1 MGNHK
6 GLQMGNH
13 KGLPLHNKKLCD
25 MKGFF
30 TTLITTALS
39 ASMFAAVN
47 KQNFDFVV
55 GVDGTWA
62 QAKAAAEASTKAR
75 YYIFLPDGQYDFGRM
90 TGDSNQKT
98 TFSRANVS
106 FIGQSMN
113 GVVCYN
119 APSAEGIGT
128 TATLYLKKG
137 GIYMQDITLKN
148 NGYVNTSASANRLV
162 CLQDEG
168 DKNIY
173 KNVKMLSG
181 QDTYYTTKAARRTY
195 LEGCEI
201 HGTVD
206 FICGGGQ
213 IYFNK
218 CLIYCENRANDV
230 ITAPAGSGEQFGY
243 VFESCTIDGAISDG
257 SFTLGRAWQQKP
269 RAVFLN
275 TTMKKKP
282 SAAGWGNPMNTCPAL
297 FAEYNSKDVWGNPV
311 DLSQRRRS
319 YSCTKDGSTAN
330 FNPVLN
336 SWEASQYTI
345 KNVVG
350 SDGWAPDNDAA
361 TISAR
366 QLSANGN
373 KLSWN
378 DDENAMCY
386 FIFCDGKYVANT
398 TQSSY
403 SVNGGNTNSIYTVRA
418 ANAMGGLGATSNGV
432 KLSGEIIPEEPV
444 DPDPIVDPDPSEN
457 EHVFHFDNGKTS
469 MRAGTDK
476 ENVWTC
482 TDNGYTDYKWE
493 ISSRDDKAVLYGN
506 DVTYRGKTYKTFKGS
521 NGAQAKLTM
530 PDGVAAK
537 KITFIGYTNDAELLS
552 VLSEINGDSTVNISF
567 DKNTSNYASSPA
579 KITYEFDEPVCKDF
593 TFTFSVKQACFIIA
607 LESEDCGCEKVQDE
621 DDPTSVDLIITD
633 EIGDS
638 DYYDLNGRKIEHP
651 ISGKVYIHGRKV
663 VLIR

>member
-1 MGNHK
+1 
-6 GLQMGNH
+6 
-13 KGLPLHNKKLCD
+13 
-25 MKGFF
+25 MKGFY
-30 TTLITTALS
+30 TTLIASALS
-39 ASMFAAVN
+39 ASVFAGVN

-62 QAKAAAEASTKAR
+62 QAKAAAEASTKTR
-75 YYIFLPDGQYDFGRM
+75 YYIFLPDGQYDFGRT

-119 APSAEGIGT
+119 APTEEGIGT

-148 NGYVNTSASANRLV
+148 SGYVNTSASANRLV

-213 IYFNK
+213 VYFNK

-230 ITAPAGSGEQFGY
+230 ITAPGGSGEKYGY
-243 VFESCTIDGAISDG
+243 VFESCTIDGAVSDG
-257 SFTLGRAWQQKP
+257 SFTLGRSWQQKP

-311 DLSQRRRS
+311 DLSQRRGS
-319 YSCTKDGSTAN
+319 YSCSKDGSN
-330 FNPVLN
+330 VSFNPVLN
-336 SWEASQYTI
+336 SWEAAQYTI
-345 KNVVG
+345 QNVVG
-350 SDGWAPDNDAA
+350 SDGWAPNVEAA
-361 TISAR
+361 TVSAR
-366 QLSANGN
+366 QLSVNGN

-386 FIFCDGKYVANT
+386 FIFKDGKYVANT

-403 SVNGGNTNSIYTVRA
+403 TVNDNNTNAIYTVRA
-418 ANAMGGLGATSNGV
+418 ANGMGGLGASSNGV
-432 KLSGEIIPEEPV
+432 KITGEIIPEEPEQPGDV
-444 DPDPIVDPDPSEN
+444 DDPN
-457 EHVFHFDNGKTS
+457 EPQISQDAYIFHFDNGQTS
-469 MRAGTDK
+469 MREGTDK

-482 TDNGYTDYKWE
+482 TDNGLTDYKWE

-506 DVTYRGKTYKTFKGS
+506 DVTYQGKSYKTFKGS

-537 KITFIGYTNDAELLS
+537 KIAFIGYTNDAETLS
-552 VLSEINGDSTVNISF
+552 VLQEIADSTVNITF
-567 DKNTSNYASSPA
+567 DRNVNNFASSPA
-579 KITYEFDEPVCKDF
+579 KIVYEFSEPVCKEF
-593 TFTFSVKQACFIIA
+593 TFTFGVKQACFIIA
-607 LESEDCGCEKVQDE
+607 LESEFCDCGKEE
-621 DDPTSVDLIITD
+621 ENDPTDVKLIIND
-633 EIGDS
+633 EMGDS
-638 DYYDLNGRKIEHP
+638 EYYDLQGRKISEP
-651 ISGKVYIHGRKV
+651 ERGKIFIHAGKKS
-663 VLIR
+663 LIR

>member
-1 MGNHK
+1 
-6 GLQMGNH
+6 
-13 KGLPLHNKKLCD
+13 
-25 MKGFF
+25 MKGFI

-39 ASMFAAVN
+39 ASMFAVN

-62 QAKAAAEASTKAR
+62 QAKAAAEKSTKSR
-75 YYIFLPDGQYDFGRM
+75 FYIFFPDGQYDFGKT

-98 TFSRANVS
+98 TFSKGNVS
-106 FIGQSMN
+106 LIGQSMN

-119 APSAEGIGT
+119 SPTTEGIGV
-128 TATLYLKKG
+128 TATIYFKNG

-168 DKNIY
+168 DKSIY

-181 QDTYYTTKAARRTY
+181 QDTYYTPKGTRRTY
-195 LEGCEI
+195 LENCEI

-213 IYFNK
+213 VYFNK

-230 ITAPAGSGEQFGY
+230 ITAPAGSGDKYGY

-257 SFTLGRAWQQKP
+257 SFTLGRSWQQKP
-269 RAVFLN
+269 RAVYLN

-297 FAEYNSKDVWGNPV
+297 FAEYNSKDAYGNAV

-330 FNPVLN
+330 INPVLN

-345 KNVVG
+345 QNVVG
-350 SDGWAPDNDAA
+350 SDGWAPDKDAA
-361 TISAR
+361 LISAR
-366 QLSANGN
+366 QLTANGN

-378 DDENAMCY
+378 DDTNAMCY
-386 FIFCDGKYVANT
+386 FIFCDGKYVAHT

-418 ANAMGGLGATSNGV
+418 ANAMGGLGASSNGV
-432 KLSGEIIPEEPV
+432 KLTGEIIPEEPV
-444 DPDPIVDPDPSEN
+444 VEPDPEPEPSEN

-469 MRAGTDK
+469 MRAGTEK

-482 TDNGYTDYKWE
+482 TDNGFTGYKWE
-493 ISSRDDKAVLYGN
+493 ISSRDDKPVLYGN

-521 NGAQAKLTM
+521 NGAQATLTM
-530 PDGVAAK
+530 PDGVAAS
-537 KITFIGYTNDAELLS
+537 KITFIGYTNDADVLS
-552 VLSEINGDSTVNISF
+552 VLSEIAGDSTVNITL
-567 DKNTSNYASSPA
+567 DKNNTNYATSPA
-579 KITYEFDEPVCKDF
+579 KITYEFSEPVCKDF

-607 LESEDCGCEKVQDE
+607 LESEYCGCEKIQVN
-621 DDPTSVDLIITD
+621 DDPTPVKLTISDEMEDSTYFDL
-633 EIGDS
+633 S
-638 DYYDLNGRKIEHP
+638 GRKIANP
-651 ISGKVYIHGRKV
+651 IPGKVYIHAGKK

>member
-1 MGNHK
+1 MLG
-6 GLQMGNH
+6 
-13 KGLPLHNKKLCD
+13 D

-30 TTLITTALS
+30 TTLITIALS

-62 QAKAAAEASTKAR
+62 QAKAAAESSSKPR
-75 YYIFLPDGQYDFGRM
+75 FYIFLPDGQYDFGRM

-106 FIGQSMN
+106 IVGQSMN

-119 APSAEGIGT
+119 APSSEGIGT
-128 TATLYLKKG
+128 TATIFFKNG

-148 NGYVNTSASANRLV
+148 NGYVNMNASANRLV

-168 DKNIY
+168 NKNIY

-213 IYFNK
+213 VYFNK

-230 ITAPAGSGEQFGY
+230 ITAPGGNGEQFGY

-297 FAEYNSKDVWGNPV
+297 FAEYNSKDIWGNPV
-311 DLSQRRRS
+311 DLSQRRS
-319 YSCTKDGSTAN
+319 FYQCSKDGSTAQ

-336 SWEASQYTI
+336 GWEASQYTI
-345 KNVVG
+345 KNVLG
-350 SDGWAPDNDAA
+350 SDGWAPDVEAA

-378 DDENAMCY
+378 DDENALCY

-403 SVNGGNTNSIYTVRA
+403 TMNNGNTNSIYTVRA
-418 ANAMGGLGATSNGV
+418 ANGMGGLGASSNGV
-432 KLSGEIIPEEPV
+432 KLTGEIIPDDSIV
-444 DPDPIVDPDPSEN
+444 DPDPEPSEN
-457 EHVFHFDNGKTS
+457 EHVFHFDNGMTS
-469 MRAGTDK
+469 MREGTDK

-482 TDNGYTDYKWE
+482 SDNGYTDYKWE

-506 DVTYRGKTYKTFKGS
+506 NVTYRGNSYKTFKGS

-552 VLSEINGDSTVNISF
+552 VLSEINGDSTVNITF

-579 KITYEFDEPVCKDF
+579 KITYEFSEPVCKDF

-607 LESEDCGCEKVQDE
+607 LDSEECGCEKKQDDNQE
-621 DDPTSVDLIITD
+621 LDDPTSVELTISDEMEDSEYFDL
-633 EIGDS
+633 
-638 DYYDLNGRKIEHP
+638 YGRKISQP
-651 ISGKVYIHGRKV
+651 TAGKVYIHAGKK

>member
-1 MGNHK
+1 
-6 GLQMGNH
+6 
-13 KGLPLHNKKLCD
+13 
-25 MKGFF
+25 MKGFI

-39 ASMFAAVN
+39 ASMFAVN

-62 QAKAAAEASTKAR
+62 QAKAAAEKSTKSR
-75 YYIFLPDGQYDFGRM
+75 FYIFFPDGQYDFGKT

-98 TFSRANVS
+98 TFSKGNVS

-113 GVVCYN
+113 GVVFYN
-119 APSAEGIGT
+119 APTAEGIGT
-128 TATLYLKKG
+128 TATIYFKNG

-168 DKNIY
+168 DKSIY

-181 QDTYYTTKAARRTY
+181 QDTYYTPKGTRRTY
-195 LEGCEI
+195 LENCEI

-213 IYFNK
+213 VYFNK

-230 ITAPAGSGEQFGY
+230 ITAPAGSGDKYGY

-257 SFTLGRAWQQKP
+257 SFTLGRSWQQKP
-269 RAVFLN
+269 RAVYLN

-297 FAEYNSKDVWGNPV
+297 FAEYNSKDAYGNAV

-330 FNPVLN
+330 INPVLN

-345 KNVVG
+345 QNVVG
-350 SDGWAPDNDAA
+350 SDGWAPDKDAA
-361 TISAR
+361 LISAR
-366 QLSANGN
+366 QLTANGN

-378 DDENAMCY
+378 DDSNAMCY
-386 FIFCDGKYVANT
+386 FIFCDGKYVAHT

-418 ANAMGGLGATSNGV
+418 ANAMGGLGSSSNGV
-432 KLSGEIIPEEPV
+432 KLTGEIIPEEPV
-444 DPDPIVDPDPSEN
+444 DPEPEPSAN
-457 EHVFHFDNGKTS
+457 EHVFHFDNGQTS
-469 MRAGTDK
+469 MRSGTDK

-482 TDNGYTDYKWE
+482 TDNGFTGYKWE
-493 ISSRDDKAVLYGN
+493 ISSRDDKPVLYGN

-521 NGAQAKLTM
+521 NGAQATLTM
-530 PDGVAAK
+530 PDGVAAS
-537 KITFIGYTNDAELLS
+537 KITFIGYTNDADVLS
-552 VLSEINGDSTVNISF
+552 VLSEIAGDSTVNITL
-567 DKNTSNYASSPA
+567 DKNNTNYATSPA
-579 KITYEFDEPVCKDF
+579 KITYEFSEPVCKDF

-607 LESEDCGCEKVQDE
+607 LESEYCGCEKIQD
-621 DDPTSVDLIITD
+621 DNDPTSVKLTISDEMEDSTYFDL
-633 EIGDS
+633 S
-638 DYYDLNGRKIEHP
+638 GRKIANP
-651 ISGKVYIHGRKV
+651 TPGKVYIHAGKK

>member
-1 MGNHK
+1 
-6 GLQMGNH
+6 
-13 KGLPLHNKKLCD
+13 
-25 MKGFF
+25 MKGFI

-39 ASMFAAVN
+39 ASMFAVN

-62 QAKAAAEASTKAR
+62 QAKAAAEKSTKSR
-75 YYIFLPDGQYDFGRM
+75 FYIFFPDGQYDFGKT

-98 TFSRANVS
+98 TFSKGNVS

-113 GVVCYN
+113 GVVFYN
-119 APSAEGIGT
+119 APTAEGIGT
-128 TATLYLKKG
+128 TATIYFKNG

-168 DKNIY
+168 DKSIY

-181 QDTYYTTKAARRTY
+181 QDTYYTPKGTRRTY
-195 LEGCEI
+195 LENCEI

-213 IYFNK
+213 VYFNK

-230 ITAPAGSGEQFGY
+230 ITAPAGSGDKYGY

-257 SFTLGRAWQQKP
+257 SFTLGRSWQQKP
-269 RAVFLN
+269 RAVYLN

-297 FAEYNSKDVWGNPV
+297 FAEYNSKDAYGNAV

-330 FNPVLN
+330 INPVLS

-345 KNVVG
+345 QNVVG
-350 SDGWAPDNDAA
+350 SDGWAPDKDAA
-361 TISAR
+361 LISAR
-366 QLSANGN
+366 QLTANGN

-378 DDENAMCY
+378 DDSNAMCY
-386 FIFCDGKYVANT
+386 FIFCDGKYVAHT

-403 SVNGGNTNSIYTVRA
+403 SVNGGNTSSIYTVRA
-418 ANAMGGLGATSNGV
+418 ANAMGGLGASSNGV
-432 KLSGEIIPEEPV
+432 KLTGEIIPEDPVV
-444 DPDPIVDPDPSEN
+444 DPDPEPEPSEN
-457 EHVFHFDNGKTS
+457 EHVFHFDNGQTS
-469 MRAGTDK
+469 MRAGTEK

-482 TDNGYTDYKWE
+482 TDNGFTDYKWE
-493 ISSRDDKAVLYGN
+493 ISSRDDKPVLYGN
-506 DVTYRGKTYKTFKGS
+506 DVTYRGMTYKTFKGS
-521 NGAQAKLTM
+521 NGAQARLTM

-537 KITFIGYTNDAELLS
+537 KITFIGYTNDADVLS
-552 VLSEINGDSTVNISF
+552 VLSEIAGDSTVNITF
-567 DKNTSNYASSPA
+567 DKNNTNYATSPA
-579 KITYEFDEPVCKDF
+579 KITYEFSEPVCKDF

-607 LESEDCGCEKVQDE
+607 LESEYCGCDKKQEEK
-621 DDPTSVDLIITD
+621 DPTSVSLIISE
-633 EIGDS
+633 EIEDS
-638 DYYDLNGRKIEHP
+638 QYYDLNGRKISQP
-651 ISGKVYIHGRKV
+651 TAGNIYIRAGKKV
-663 VLIR
+663 MIR

>member
-1 MGNHK
+1 
-6 GLQMGNH
+6 
-13 KGLPLHNKKLCD
+13 
-25 MKGFF
+25 MKGFV
-30 TTLITTALS
+30 TTLITTAFS
-39 ASMFAAVN
+39 ASIFAGVN

-62 QAKAAAEASTKAR
+62 QAKAAAESSTKAR

-106 FIGQSMN
+106 LIGQSMD

-119 APSAEGIGT
+119 APTTEGIGV

-148 NGYVNTSASANRLV
+148 NGYVNVNASANRLV

-213 IYFNK
+213 VYFNR
-218 CLIYCENRANDV
+218 CLLYCENRANDV
-230 ITAPAGSGEQFGY
+230 ITAPGGNGEQFGY

-297 FAEYNSKDVWGNPV
+297 FAEYNSKDMWGNAV
-311 DLSQRRRS
+311 DLSQRRS
-319 YSCTKDGSTAN
+319 YYTCSKDGSTAN

-350 SDGWAPDNDAA
+350 SDGWAPDVDA
-361 TISAR
+361 TLVSAR
-366 QLSANGN
+366 QLTSNGN
-373 KLSWN
+373 MLSWN

-398 TQSSY
+398 TQSTY
-403 SVNGGNTNSIYTVRA
+403 MVNGGNVNSVYTVRA
-418 ANAMGGLGATSNGV
+418 ANAMGGLGASSNGV
-432 KLSGEIIPEEPV
+432 TLGGEIVP
-444 DPDPIVDPDPSEN
+444 PDTLDNPGPSEN

-469 MRAGTDK
+469 MREGTDK
-476 ENVWTC
+476 ENVWSC
-482 TDNGYTDYKWE
+482 TDDGYTDYKWE
-493 ISSRDDKAVLYGN
+493 ISSRDDKPVLYGN
-506 DVTYRGKTYKTFKGS
+506 DVTYLGKTYKTFKGS

-537 KITFIGYTNDAELLS
+537 KITFVGYTNDAELLS
-552 VLSEINGDSTVNISF
+552 VLSEINGDSTVYLTF
-567 DKNTSNYASSPA
+567 DRNTSNYASSPA
-579 KITYEFDEPVCKDF
+579 MITYEFSEPVCKDF

-607 LESEDCGCEKVQDE
+607 LDSEFCDCEKKQSGS
-621 DDPTSVDLIITD
+621 DPTSVDLTISD
-633 EIGDS
+633 EMGNS
-638 DYYDLNGRKIEHP
+638 EYYDIYGRKVSQP
-651 ISGKVYIHGRKV
+651 TAGKVYIHAGKKIM
-663 VLIR
+663 IR

>member
-1 MGNHK
+1 
-6 GLQMGNH
+6 
-13 KGLPLHNKKLCD
+13 

-62 QAKAAAEASTKAR
+62 QAKAAAEKSTKSR
-75 YYIFLPDGQYDFGRM
+75 FYIFFPDGQYDFGKT

-98 TFSRANVS
+98 TFSKGNVS

-113 GVVCYN
+113 GVVFYN
-119 APSAEGIGT
+119 APTAEGIGT
-128 TATLYLKKG
+128 TATIYFKNG

-168 DKNIY
+168 DKSIY

-181 QDTYYTTKAARRTY
+181 QDTYYTPKGTRRTY
-195 LEGCEI
+195 LENCEI

-213 IYFNK
+213 VYFNK

-230 ITAPAGSGEQFGY
+230 ITAPAGSGDKYGY
-243 VFESCTIDGAISDG
+243 VFENCTIDGAISDG
-257 SFTLGRAWQQKP
+257 SFTLGRSWQQKP
-269 RAVFLN
+269 RAVYLN

-297 FAEYNSKDVWGNPV
+297 FAEYNSKDAYGNAV

-330 FNPVLN
+330 INPVLS

-345 KNVVG
+345 QNVVG
-350 SDGWAPDNDAA
+350 SDGWAPDKDAA
-361 TISAR
+361 LISAR
-366 QLSANGN
+366 QLTANGN

-378 DDENAMCY
+378 DDSNAMCY
-386 FIFCDGKYVANT
+386 FIFCDGKYVAHT

-403 SVNGGNTNSIYTVRA
+403 SVNGGNTSSIYTVRA
-418 ANAMGGLGATSNGV
+418 ANAMGGLGASSNGV
-432 KLSGEIIPEEPV
+432 KLTGEIIPEDPEV
-444 DPDPIVDPDPSEN
+444 DPDPEPEPSEN

-469 MRAGTDK
+469 MRAGTEK

-482 TDNGYTDYKWE
+482 TDNGFTDYKWE
-493 ISSRDDKAVLYGN
+493 ISSRDDKPVLYGN
-506 DVTYRGKTYKTFKGS
+506 DVTYRGMTYKTFKGS
-521 NGAQAKLTM
+521 NGAQARLTM

-537 KITFIGYTNDAELLS
+537 KITFIGYTNDADVLS
-552 VLSEINGDSTVNISF
+552 VLSEIAGDSTVNITF
-567 DKNTSNYASSPA
+567 DKNNTNYATSPA
-579 KITYEFDEPVCKDF
+579 KITYEFSEPVCKDF

-607 LESEDCGCEKVQDE
+607 LESEYCGCDKKQEEK
-621 DDPTSVDLIITD
+621 DPTSVSLIISE
-633 EIGDS
+633 EIEDS
-638 DYYDLNGRKIEHP
+638 QYYDLNGRKISQP
-651 ISGKVYIHGRKV
+651 TAGKIYIRAGKKV
-663 VLIR
+663 MIR